1 MGQSKKISWDAT
13 TRGSPTA
20 TTTKRKDVWTT
31 LLQISVWHALAEGR
45 LHHRP
50 HRAHHHR
57 HRDHRQRG
65 QVLTVRERGGLR
77 GQRRLHRP
85 HHQVLCLRRL
95 LRHPLLC
102 SPVHRSEN
110 ETPVPSHLL
119 DSHHPRLQHQVPLR
133 LLRQRLDKLGGLGVH
148 LLPGLLHRRHLGGR
162 RLHQGVR
169 HHQQWRC
176 CPRLWCSA
184 SLQGL
189 RRSFTIFYYLPII
202 HAFQSSQNRY
212 QWNLLTNVFLSR
224 SLARRIVLP
233 CVQKNC
239 K

>member
-1 MGQSKKISWDAT
+1 MGEK
-13 TRGSPTA
+13 TRGETTTKSSPTA

-57 HRDHRQRG
+57 HRDHRQRR

-95 LRHPLLC
+95 FWHPLLR
-102 SPVHRSEN
+102 SFVHRSKN

-119 DSHHPRLQHQVPLR
+119 DSHHSRLQHQVPLR
-133 LLRQRLDKLGGLGVH
+133 LLRQRLDELGGLGVH
-148 LLPGLLHRRHLGGR
+148 LLPGLLR

-169 HHQQWRC
+169 HHQRRC
-176 CPRLWCSA
+176 CPRLWCST

-189 RRSFTIFYYLPII
+189 RRSFTISVTIC
-202 HAFQSSQNRY
+202 QSNMPSKV
-212 QWNLLTNVFLSR
+212 L
-224 SLARRIVLP
+224 RI
-233 CVQKNC
+233 NINGIS
-239 K
+239 

>member
-1 MGQSKKISWDAT
+1 MGVQENKLGHNNKKLDNNINK
-13 TRGSPTA
+13 
-20 TTTKRKDVWTT
+20 KRKDVWTT

-65 QVLTVRERGGLR
+65 QVLTVRERGGLPR
-77 GQRRLHRP
+77 QRRLHRP

-95 LRHPLLC
+95 LWHPLLR
-102 SPVHRSEN
+102 SPVHWSEN

-119 DSHHPRLQHQVPLR
+119 DSHHSRLQHQVPLCLR
-133 LLRQRLDKLGGLGVH
+133 RQRLDKLGGLGVH
-148 LLPGLLHRRHLGGR
+148 LLPAVLHLGHLGGR
-162 RLHQGVR
+162 RLHKGVC
-169 HHQQWRC
+169 HHHQWRC

-189 RRSFTIFYYLPII
+189 RRSFTISVTIC
-202 HAFQSSQNRY
+202 QSYMPSKV
-212 QWNLLTNVFLSR
+212 L
-224 SLARRIVLP
+224 RIDI
-233 CVQKNC
+233 NGIS
-239 K
+239 

>member
-1 MGQSKKISWDAT
+1 MGQSKKTSWDTT
-13 TRGSPTA
+13 TRSSPTA
-20 TTTKRKDVWTT
+20 TTTKRKNVWTT

-50 HRAHHHR
+50 YRAHHHR

-65 QVLTVRERGGLR
+65 QVLTVRERGGLP

-95 LRHPLLC
+95 LRHPLFR

-110 ETPVPSHLL
+110 ETSVPSHLL
-119 DSHHPRLQHQVPLR
+119 DSHHSRLQHQVPLR
-133 LLRQRLDKLGGLGVH
+133 LRRQRLDKLGGLGVH

-162 RLHQGVR
+162 RLHEGVR
-169 HHQQWRC
+169 HQQWRG
-176 CPRLWCSA
+176 CPRLWCPA

-189 RRSFTIFYYLPII
+189 RRSFTISVTIC
-202 HAFQSSQNRY
+202 QSYMPSKVLRIY
-212 QWNLLTNVFLSR
+212 KWNL
-224 SLARRIVLP
+224 
-233 CVQKNC
+233 C
-239 K
+239 KK

>member
-1 MGQSKKISWDAT
+1 MGQSKKTSWDTT
-13 TRGSPTA
+13 TRSSPTA
-20 TTTKRKDVWTT
+20 STTKRKDVWTT
-31 LLQISVWHALAEGR
+31 LLQISVRHASAEGR

-65 QVLTVRERGGLR
+65 QVLTVRERGGLP

-95 LRHPLLC
+95 FRHPLFR

-119 DSHHPRLQHQVPLR
+119 DSHNSGLQHQIPLR

-148 LLPGLLHRRHLGGR
+148 LLPAVLHRRHFGGR

-169 HHQQWRC
+169 LHQWRC

-189 RRSFTIFYYLPII
+189 RRSFTISVTSC
-202 HAFQSSQNRY
+202 QSNM
-212 QWNLLTNVFLSR
+212 LSKI
-224 SLARRIVLP
+224 LRININGIS
-233 CVQKNC
+233 K

>member
-1 MGQSKKISWDAT
+1 MGQSKKT
-13 TRGSPTA
+13 TGDTTARSSPTA
-20 TTTKRKDVWTT
+20 TATKRKDVWTT
-31 LLQISVWHALAEGR
+31 LLQNSVWLAPAEGR

-65 QVLTVRERGGLR
+65 QVLTVRERGGLP

-95 LRHPLLC
+95 FRHPLFR

-133 LLRQRLDKLGGLGVH
+133 LLRQRLDKLGGLGAH
-148 LLPGLLHRRHLGGR
+148 LLPGLLHRGHLGGR

-169 HHQQWRC
+169 QHQRRC
-176 CPRLWCSA
+176 CPRLWCPA
-184 SLQGL
+184 SLQSL
-189 RRSFTIFYYLPII
+189 RRSFTISVTIC
-202 HAFQSSQNRY
+202 QSNMPSKI
-212 QWNLLTNVFLSR
+212 L
-224 SLARRIVLP
+224 RININGIS
-233 CVQKNC
+233 K
-239 K
+239 

>member
-1 MGQSKKISWDAT
+1 MGAQFKK
-13 TRGSPTA
+13 TA
-20 TTTKRKDVWTT
+20 RETTTKSSPTVTIKREDVWTT

-50 HRAHHHR
+50 YRAHHHR

-65 QVLTVRERGGLR
+65 QVLTVRERGGLP

-85 HHQVLCLRRL
+85 HHQVLRLRRF
-95 LRHPLLC
+95 LRHSLFRP
-102 SPVHRSEN
+102 PVHWSEN

-119 DSHHPRLQHQVPLR
+119 DCHHSRLQHQVPLR
-133 LLRQRLDKLGGLGVH
+133 ILRQRLDKLGGLGVH
-148 LLPGLLHRRHLGGR
+148 LLLAVLHRRHLGGR

-169 HHQQWRC
+169 LHHQRRC

-189 RRSFTIFYYLPII
+189 RRSFTISVTICQSYLP
-202 HAFQSSQNRY
+202 SKV
-212 QWNLLTNVFLSR
+212 L
-224 SLARRIVLP
+224 RIDI
-233 CVQKNC
+233 N
-239 K
+239 

>member
-1 MGQSKKISWDAT
+1 MGFSPRKRQERT
-13 TRGSPTA
+13 TKSSPTA

-57 HRDHRQRG
+57 HRDHRQRR

-95 LRHPLLC
+95 FWHPLLR
-102 SPVHRSEN
+102 SFVHRSKN
-110 ETPVPSHLL
+110 ETPVPSSSGFSSL
-119 DSHHPRLQHQVPLR
+119 SAAASSTSTSSSSAIGRAWRTGCPSPTWSSTPRSPWWSSPSPRSAYHQR
-133 LLRQRLDKLGGLGVH
+133 
-148 LLPGLLHRRHLGGR
+148 
-162 RLHQGVR
+162 
-169 HHQQWRC
+169 RC
-176 CPRLWCSA
+176 CPRLWCST

-189 RRSFTIFYYLPII
+189 
-202 HAFQSSQNRY
+202 
-212 QWNLLTNVFLSR
+212 
-224 SLARRIVLP
+224 
-233 CVQKNC
+233 
-239 K
+239 

>member
-1 MGQSKKISWDAT
+1 MGQSKKTSWDTT

-20 TTTKRKDVWTT
+20 KTTKRKDVWTT
-31 LLQISVWHALAEGR
+31 LLQISVWHASSEGR

-57 HRDHRQRG
+57 HRDHRQCG

-95 LRHPLLC
+95 LRHSLFR
-102 SPVHRSEN
+102 SPVHWSEN
-110 ETPVPSHLL
+110 ETPVPSHPL

-133 LLRQRLDKLGGLGVH
+133 ILRQRLDKLGGLGVH

-169 HHQQWRC
+169 HHHQWRC
-176 CPRLWCSA
+176 CPRLWCPA

-189 RRSFTIFYYLPII
+189 RRTFTISVTIC
-202 HAFQSSQNRY
+202 QSYMPS
-212 QWNLLTNVFLSR
+212 
-224 SLARRIVLP
+224 
-233 CVQKNC
+233 K
-239 K
+239 

>member
-1 MGQSKKISWDAT
+1 MGQSKKISWDTT

-20 TTTKRKDVWTT
+20 KTTKRKYVWTT

-50 HRAHHHR
+50 HRPHHH
-57 HRDHRQRG
+57 
-65 QVLTVRERGGLR
+65 
-77 GQRRLHRP
+77 
-85 HHQVLCLRRL
+85 VLCLRRL
-95 LRHPLLC
+95 LWHSLFR
-102 SPVHRSEN
+102 SPVHRCEN

-119 DSHHPRLQHQVPLR
+119 DSHHSGLQHQVPLC

-162 RLHQGVR
+162 RLHEGVR
-169 HHQQWRC
+169 HHQWRC
-176 CPRLWCSA
+176 CPRLWCPA

-189 RRSFTIFYYLPII
+189 RRSFTISVTIC
-202 HAFQSSQNRY
+202 QSYMPSKV
-212 QWNLLTNVFLSR
+212 L
-224 SLARRIVLP
+224 RIDINGIS
-233 CVQKNC
+233 K

>member
-1 MGQSKKISWDAT
+1 MGESKKKGWDTT

-20 TTTKRKDVWTT
+20 KTTKRKDVWTT

-110 ETPVPSHLL
+110 ETSVPSHLL
-119 DSHHPRLQHQVPLR
+119 YSHHSRLQHQVPPRLR
-133 LLRQRLDKLGGLGVH
+133 RQRLDELGGLGVH

-169 HHQQWRC
+169 HHQRRC

-184 SLQGL
+184 SLQSL
-189 RRSFTIFYYLPII
+189 RSFTISVTIC
-202 HAFQSSQNRY
+202 QSYMPSKVLRININRI
-212 QWNLLTNVFLSR
+212 S
-224 SLARRIVLP
+224 
-233 CVQKNC
+233 
-239 K
+239 

>member
-1 MGQSKKISWDAT
+1 MGAQSKTISWDTT

-20 TTTKRKDVWTT
+20 KTKKRKDVWTT

-65 QVLTVRERGGLR
+65 QVLAVRERGGLP

-95 LRHPLLC
+95 LWHPLLR
-102 SPVHRSEN
+102 SPVYRSEN
-110 ETPVPSHLL
+110 ETPVHSHPS
-119 DSHHPRLQHQVPLR
+119 RLQHQVPLR

-169 HHQQWRC
+169 HHQQRRC
-176 CPRLWCSA
+176 CPRLWCPT

-189 RRSFTIFYYLPII
+189 RRSFTISVTIC
-202 HAFQSSQNRY
+202 QSNMPS
-212 QWNLLTNVFLSR
+212 
-224 SLARRIVLP
+224 
-233 CVQKNC
+233 K
-239 K
+239 

>member
-1 MGQSKKISWDAT
+1 MGAQSKKTSWDTT
-13 TRGSPTA
+13 TRSSPTA
-20 TTTKRKDVWTT
+20 TETKREDVWTT
-31 LLQISVWHALAEGR
+31 LLQISVWHAPAKSR

-65 QVLTVRERGGLR
+65 QVLTVRERGGLP

-95 LRHPLLC
+95 LRHSLLR

-119 DSHHPRLQHQVPLR
+119 DSHHSGLQHQVPLC

-148 LLPGLLHRRHLGGR
+148 LLPGLLHCRHLGGR

-169 HHQQWRC
+169 QHQWRC
-176 CPRLWCSA
+176 CPRLWCPA

-189 RRSFTIFYYLPII
+189 RRSLQSLLPFAN
-202 HAFQSSQNRY
+202 H
-212 QWNLLTNVFLSR
+212 TC
-224 SLARRIVLP
+224 LP
-233 CVQKNC
+233 
-239 K
+239 

>member
-1 MGQSKKISWDAT
+1 MGSQSKKTARET
-13 TRGSPTA
+13 TTKSSPTV
-20 TTTKRKDVWTT
+20 TIKRKDVWTT
-31 LLQISVWHALAEGR
+31 LLQISVWHALAEGC

-95 LRHPLLC
+95 LRH
-102 SPVHRSEN
+102 
-110 ETPVPSHLL
+110 
-119 DSHHPRLQHQVPLR
+119 HQVPLR
-133 LLRQRLDKLGGLGVH
+133 LLRQRLDELGGLGVH

-169 HHQQWRC
+169 HHQRRC
-176 CPRLWCSA
+176 CPRLWCST

-189 RRSFTIFYYLPII
+189 RRSF
-202 HAFQSSQNRY
+202 
-212 QWNLLTNVFLSR
+212 
-224 SLARRIVLP
+224 
-233 CVQKNC
+233 
-239 K
+239 